1 METQRAG
8 PACSPSLPTGPT
20 FLPFYPP
27 SILSTLHR
35 NPQDPHTMADSFNF
49 FSTRRPKKSQEPLQG
64 EKPKFLLILGALS
77 RILERPGD
85 FQEKIQHVFNVFEQD
100 LGFHLGWIGLLEDNN
115 KVIAGK
121 GGFAPTQETILLNRR
136 TVKPGDLID
145 LISHHQTLIQIG
157 NLQEDLRC
165 RDWWSYATEWNIQ
178 GTIGFPIMHQGKCLG
193 VGILGL
199 TRWGRPLDREA
210 EQGIYLF
217 GNLLGTA
224 LTQDT
229 GRAAKQEAL
238 NSPLYTLADRL
249 RQPQDADT
257 IFQTVCA
264 EIHERIQPSRTV
276 IYWLDP
282 DQRDFWVRAMVQ
294 TIQPQEQTKT
304 QTKRAVPSI
313 SLGQRFSL
321 KELYSLHQALKADR
335 LVSIPDC
342 LNDVRGLIGQNYL
355 KRTQLTALM
364 AYPIIYQNELLG
376 YLSVE
381 MCTEPR
387 LWTNEESRLLTALA
401 HLIGVTTMQVRLYE
415 VSKRQALEQTLINQ
429 ITRDIRDSLDPD
441 QVLRAAVQRL
451 GEHLNVDRC
460 LVLDYNHT
468 PEGPL
473 DILHQYCGTGV
484 IKFTGKFPAPGSA
497 IEKQGL
503 TSSTPVAID
512 DVETDFRFLSWRKEL
527 SMGATRSLL
536 VCGTAYQ
543 GQPNGILCLHRC
555 YAPQNW
561 TQEERSIVQAVA
573 EQVGVALGQ
582 AVTYHQAKEQALL
595 EHRLNQA
602 ARHVRGAGDSKAILH
617 QALVQLTDVLDSA
630 QAVFLRQEPN
640 ASVLTLEESFRR
652 PLFRLS
658 FLPQVEPEDP
668 VFSLLERDSLSLEN
682 PFVQEVLHY
691 SEPIACSQNDWFQW
705 SLGTAIKSL
714 IAVRV
719 QSAGMILILDDKL
732 RTWSAGERQLFSRLV
747 QETTLA
753 YNQACAFEKL
763 QDLSYQLKQL
773 NEYKSNMVGIA
784 SHEMRTPLA
793 SMRLYVETILN
804 EPEIDRDLV
813 YELMGG
819 MEKECARLTNL
830 LDDLTT
836 LVNLEASNSAWNFQD
851 VFVESIIQKVV
862 QQAKPTIAEF
872 STDFSVEKLSSELC
886 LNTDSQKLIDVL
898 HNLID
903 NACRHTRIGCRVV
916 FKAIPQGQN
925 ILFTVED
932 NGPGIPT
939 DKLNSLFQPFVRVQE
954 VMNHS
959 KGGAGLGLAICKET
973 IVQMGGEITV
983 ASEVGKGT
991 VFKVLLPI
999 NSSDIKR

>member
-1 METQRAG
+1 MV
-8 PACSPSLPTGPT
+8 
-20 FLPFYPP
+20 
-27 SILSTLHR
+27 
-35 NPQDPHTMADSFNF
+35 DSFNF
-49 FSTRRPKKSQEPLQG
+49 FSSKRPKKSQEAQIG

-77 RILERPGD
+77 KILERPGD
-85 FQEKIQHVFNVFEQD
+85 FQQKIHHVFSVLEQD
-100 LGFHLGWIGLLEDNN
+100 LGFQLGWIGLLEDNH
-115 KVIAGK
+115 KVISGK
-121 GGFAPTQETILLNRR
+121 GGFAPTQSPIFLNRR
-136 TVKPGDLID
+136 TVKPGDLVD
-145 LISHHQTLIQIG
+145 LISHHPSIIQIG

-165 RDWWSYATEWNIQ
+165 RDWWPHAKEWNIQ
-178 GTIGFPIMHQGKCLG
+178 GAIGFPITHQGECLG

-199 TRWGRPLDREA
+199 TRWGGTLDREA

-217 GNLLGTA
+217 ANLLGTA
-224 LTQDT
+224 LKQDT
-229 GRAAKQEAL
+229 SKVAKQEDFS
-238 NSPLYTLADRL
+238 SPLYTLADRL

-264 EIHERIQPSRTV
+264 EVHERIQPSRTV

-282 DQRDFWVRAMVQ
+282 DNRDFWVRAMTPTVLTQ
-294 TIQPQEQTKT
+294 GSGPQS
-304 QTKRAVPSI
+304 V
-313 SLGQRFSL
+313 SLGQRFPL

-335 LVSIPDC
+335 LVTIPDC
-342 LNDVRGLIGQNYL
+342 LNDIRGLIGRNHL
-355 KRTQLTALM
+355 KRTQLIALM

-387 LWTNEESRLLTALA
+387 LWTTEEGRLLTALA
-401 HLIGVTTMQVRLYE
+401 HLIGVTTTQVRLYE

-441 QVLRAAVQRL
+441 QVLRSAVQRL
-451 GEHLNVDRC
+451 GEHLNIDRC
-460 LVLDYNHT
+460 LVLNYSKT
-468 PEGPL
+468 SEGPL
-473 DILHQYCGTGV
+473 DILHQYCATGV
-484 IKFTGKFPAPGSA
+484 IRFTGKFPAPA
-497 IEKQGL
+497 NDLEKQGL
-503 TSSTPVAID
+503 TSSTPVVID

-595 EHRLNQA
+595 EHRLNQS
-602 ARHVRGAGDSKAILH
+602 ARNVRGAGNSKAILH
-617 QALVQLTDVLDSA
+617 QALVQLTDLLNST
-630 QAVFLRQEPN
+630 QAVFLHYEPN
-640 ASVLTLEESFRR
+640 ASALTLTESFRR

-658 FLPQVEPEDP
+658 LFAEEKTEDP
-668 VFSLLERDSLSLEN
+668 VFSLLERDSISLEN
-682 PFVQEVLHY
+682 PFIQEVLED
-691 SEPIACSQNDWFQW
+691 SEPVASGQNDWFQW
-705 SLGTAIKSL
+705 SLGTSIKSL

-719 QSAGMILILDDKL
+719 QPIGVILVLDDKP
-732 RTWSAGERQLFSRLV
+732 RTWTAVERQLFSRLV
-747 QETTLA
+747 QEMTLA

-763 QDLSYQLKQL
+763 QDLSHQLKQL

-804 EPEIDRDLV
+804 EPECDDNLV
-813 YELMGG
+813 RELMSG

-836 LVNLEASNSAWNFQD
+836 LVNLEASSSQWNFQNISVD
-851 VFVESIIQKVV
+851 SLIQKVV
-862 QQAKPTIAEF
+862 EEVKPTVAEF
-872 STDFSVEKLSSELC
+872 CIDFSVENLASKLSI
-886 LNTDSQKLIDVL
+886 NTDSQKLIDVL

-903 NACRHTRIGCRVV
+903 NACRHTYGGCRVI
-916 FKAIPQGQN
+916 FKVMPQDQN

-932 NGPGIPT
+932 SGPGVPPN
-939 DKLNSLFQPFVRVQE
+939 KLNSLFQPFVRVQE

-973 IVQMGGEITV
+973 IVQMGGEIAV
-983 ASEVGKGT
+983 SSEVGIGT
-991 VFKVLLPI
+991 TFKVLLPI
-999 NSSDIKR
+999 DSSDIKR

>member
-1 METQRAG
+1 M
-8 PACSPSLPTGPT
+8 P
-20 FLPFYPP
+20 
-27 SILSTLHR
+27 
-35 NPQDPHTMADSFNF
+35 DSFNF

-64 EKPKFLLILGALS
+64 EKPKFLMILGALS
-77 RILERPGD
+77 KILERPGD
-85 FQEKIQHVFNVFEQD
+85 FHQKIQHFYKVLEHD
-100 LGFHLGWIGLLEDNN
+100 LGFHLGWIGLFEDNQ
-115 KVIAGK
+115 KIMVGQ
-121 GGFAPTQETILLNRR
+121 GGFAPTQATILLSRR
-136 TVKPGDLID
+136 TVKPGDLAD
-145 LISHHQTLIQIG
+145 LISHHQSLIQIG

-165 RDWWSYATEWNIQ
+165 RDWWPYAKEWNIQ
-178 GTIGFPIMHQGKCLG
+178 GAIGFPITYQGKCLG
-193 VGILGL
+193 VGLLGSN
-199 TRWGRPLDREA
+199 RWGRTLDREA

-217 GNLLGTA
+217 GNLLGSA
-224 LTQDT
+224 MLQDT
-229 GRAAKQEAL
+229 SKAVKHDAFT
-238 NSPLYTLADRL
+238 SPLYTLADRL

-264 EIHERIQPSRTV
+264 EVHERIQPSRTA
-276 IYWLDP
+276 IYWIDA
-282 DQRDFWVRAMVQ
+282 DSRDFWVRAMAPTVQ
-294 TIQPQEQTKT
+294 TPERLKG
-304 QTKRAVPSI
+304 AI
-313 SLGQRFSL
+313 SLGQRFPL

-342 LNDVRGLIGQNYL
+342 LNDMRGLIGRNHL
-355 KRTQLTALM
+355 KRAQLTALM

-381 MCTEPR
+381 MCREPR
-387 LWTNEESRLLTALA
+387 LWTTEEGRLLTALA
-401 HLIGVTTMQVRLYE
+401 HLIGVTTTQERLYE

-441 QVLRAAVQRL
+441 QVLRSAVQRL
-451 GEHLNVDRC
+451 GEHLNIDRC
-460 LVLDYNHT
+460 LVLNYSNT

-473 DILHQYCGTGV
+473 NILHQYCATGV
-484 IKFTGKFPAPGSA
+484 IKFTGNFSAPGSA
-497 IEKQGL
+497 LEKQGL
-503 TSSTPVAID
+503 TSTTPVAID

-582 AVTYHQAKEQALL
+582 AVTYHQAKEQAVL

-602 ARHVRGAGDSKAILH
+602 SRQIRGAGDSKALLH
-617 QALVQLTDVLDSA
+617 QALVQLTDVLDST
-630 QAVFLRQEPN
+630 QAVFLRHEAN
-640 ASVLTLEESFRR
+640 GSTLTLADSFRR
-652 PLFRLS
+652 PIFRLS
-658 FLPQVEPEDP
+658 LLAQEHVEDP
-668 VFSLLERDSLSLEN
+668 VFSLLERDSVSLEN
-682 PFVQEVLHY
+682 PFIQEVLAD
-691 SEPIACSQNDWFQW
+691 SEPVACGPNDWFHW
-705 SLGTAIKSL
+705 SLGTSIKSL

-719 QSAGMILILDDKL
+719 QPIGVILILDDKP
-732 RTWSAGERQLFSRLV
+732 RTWSPSERQLCSRLV
-747 QETTLA
+747 QEMTLA

-804 EPEIDRDLV
+804 EPEIDSKLIR
-813 YELMGG
+813 ELMGG
-819 MEKECARLTNL
+819 MEKECARLTHL

-836 LVNLEASNSAWNFQD
+836 LVNLEASSSQWSFQNVSVD
-851 VFVESIIQKVV
+851 SLIQQVV
-862 QQAKPTIAEF
+862 QQVKPTVTEF
-872 STDFSVEKLSSELC
+872 FTAFSVENLGGGLS
-886 LNTDSQKLIDVL
+886 LNTDSQKLLAVL
-898 HNLID
+898 FNLVD
-903 NACRHTRIGCRVV
+903 NACRHTCLGCHVIFRV
-916 FKAIPQGQN
+916 IPQGQN

-932 NGPGIPT
+932 NGPGIPKN
-939 DKLNSLFQPFVRVQE
+939 KLDGLFQPFVRVQD

-983 ASEVGKGT
+983 HSEVGRGT
-991 VFKVLLPI
+991 TFKVLLPMH
-999 NSSDIKR
+999 SSDVKR

>member
-1 METQRAG
+1 
-8 PACSPSLPTGPT
+8 
-20 FLPFYPP
+20 
-27 SILSTLHR
+27 
-35 NPQDPHTMADSFNF
+35 MADSFNF
-49 FSTRRPKKSQEPLQG
+49 FSSRRPKKSQEPPQG

-77 RILERPGD
+77 KILERPGD
-85 FQEKIQHVFNVFEQD
+85 FQEKIHHVFSVLEQD
-100 LGFHLGWIGLLEDNN
+100 LGFQLGWIGLLEDNH

-121 GGFAPTQETILLNRR
+121 GGFAPTQSTILLNRR
-136 TVKPGDLID
+136 TVKPGDLVD
-145 LISHHQTLIQIG
+145 LISNHQSLIQIG

-165 RDWWSYATEWNIQ
+165 RDWWPHAKEWNIQ
-178 GTIGFPIMHQGKCLG
+178 GAIGFPITHQGECLG

-199 TRWGRPLDREA
+199 TRWGGTLDREA

-217 GNLLGTA
+217 ANLLGA
-224 LTQDT
+224 ASKQDT
-229 GRAAKQEAL
+229 SKVAKQEAFT
-238 NSPLYTLADRL
+238 SPLYTLADRL

-264 EIHERIQPSRTV
+264 EVHERIQPSRTA

-282 DQRDFWVRAMVQ
+282 DNRDFWIRAMAPTVLAQ
-294 TIQPQEQTKT
+294 GPGLQS
-304 QTKRAVPSI
+304 V
-313 SLGQRFSL
+313 SLGQRFPL

-335 LVSIPDC
+335 LVTIPDC
-342 LNDVRGLIGQNYL
+342 VNDMRGLIGRNHL

-387 LWTNEESRLLTALA
+387 LWTTEEGRLLTALA
-401 HLIGVTTMQVRLYE
+401 HLIGVTTTQVRLYE

-441 QVLRAAVQRL
+441 QVLRSAVQRL
-451 GEHLNVDRC
+451 GEHLNIDRC
-460 LVLDYNHT
+460 LVLNYSKT
-468 PEGPL
+468 SEGPL
-473 DILHQYCGTGV
+473 DILHQYCATGV
-484 IKFTGKFPAPGSA
+484 IRFTGKFPAPA
-497 IEKQGL
+497 NDLEKQGL
-503 TSSTPVAID
+503 TSSTPVVID

-561 TQEERSIVQAVA
+561 TKEERSIVQAVA

-602 ARHVRGAGDSKAILH
+602 ARNVRGAGDSKAILH
-617 QALVQLTDVLDSA
+617 QALVQLTDLLNST
-630 QAVFLRQEPN
+630 QAVFLRHEPN
-640 ASVLTLEESFRR
+640 ASALTLTESFRR

-658 FLPQVEPEDP
+658 LFAQEKTEDP

-682 PFVQEVLHY
+682 PFIQEVLED
-691 SEPIACSQNDWFQW
+691 SEPVASGQNDWFQW
-705 SLGTAIKSL
+705 SLGTSIKSL

-719 QSAGMILILDDKL
+719 QPIGVILVLDDKP
-732 RTWSAGERQLFSRLV
+732 RTWSAVERQLFSRLV
-747 QETTLA
+747 QEMTLA

-763 QDLSYQLKQL
+763 QDLSHQLKQL

-804 EPEIDRDLV
+804 EPECDGNLV
-813 YELMGG
+813 HELMSG

-836 LVNLEASNSAWNFQD
+836 LVNLEASSSQWNFQNISVD
-851 VFVESIIQKVV
+851 SLIQKVV
-862 QQAKPTIAEF
+862 EQVKLTVAEF
-872 STDFSVEKLSSELC
+872 CIDFSVENLASELST
-886 LNTDSQKLIDVL
+886 NTDGQKLIDVL

-903 NACRHTRIGCRVV
+903 NACRHTYGGCRVI
-916 FKAIPQGQN
+916 FKVMPQDQN

-932 NGPGIPT
+932 SGPGIPPN
-939 DKLNSLFQPFVRVQE
+939 KLNSLFLPFVRVQE

-983 ASEVGKGT
+983 SSEVGRGT
-991 VFKVLLPI
+991 TFKVLLPI
-999 NSSDIKR
+999 NSSDINR

>member
-1 METQRAG
+1 
-8 PACSPSLPTGPT
+8 
-20 FLPFYPP
+20 
-27 SILSTLHR
+27 
-35 NPQDPHTMADSFNF
+35 MADSFNF
-49 FSTRRPKKSQEPLQG
+49 FSSRRPKKSQEPPQG

-77 RILERPGD
+77 KILERPGD
-85 FQEKIQHVFNVFEQD
+85 FQEKIHHVFSVLEQD
-100 LGFHLGWIGLLEDNN
+100 LGFQLGWIGLLEDNH

-121 GGFAPTQETILLNRR
+121 GGFAPTQSTILLNRR
-136 TVKPGDLID
+136 TVKPGDLVD
-145 LISHHQTLIQIG
+145 LISNHQSLIQIG

-165 RDWWSYATEWNIQ
+165 RDWWPHAKEWNIQ
-178 GTIGFPIMHQGKCLG
+178 GAIGFPITHQGECLG

-199 TRWGRPLDREA
+199 TRWGGTLDREA
-210 EQGIYLF
+210 EQGIYRF
-217 GNLLGTA
+217 ANLLGA
-224 LTQDT
+224 ASKQDT
-229 GRAAKQEAL
+229 SKVAKQEAFT
-238 NSPLYTLADRL
+238 SPLYTLADRL

-264 EIHERIQPSRTV
+264 EVHERIQPSRTA

-282 DQRDFWVRAMVQ
+282 DNRDFWIRAMAPTVLAQ
-294 TIQPQEQTKT
+294 GPGLQS
-304 QTKRAVPSI
+304 V
-313 SLGQRFSL
+313 SLGQRFPL

-335 LVSIPDC
+335 LVTIPDC
-342 LNDVRGLIGQNYL
+342 VNDMRGLIGQNHL

-387 LWTNEESRLLTALA
+387 LWTTEEGRLLTALA
-401 HLIGVTTMQVRLYE
+401 HLIGVTTTQVRLYE

-441 QVLRAAVQRL
+441 QVLRSAVQRL
-451 GEHLNVDRC
+451 GEHLNIDRC
-460 LVLDYNHT
+460 LVLNYSKT
-468 PEGPL
+468 SEGPL
-473 DILHQYCGTGV
+473 DILHQYCATGV
-484 IKFTGKFPAPGSA
+484 IRFTGKFPAPA
-497 IEKQGL
+497 NDLEKQGL
-503 TSSTPVAID
+503 TSSTPVVID

-561 TQEERSIVQAVA
+561 TKEERSIVQAVA

-602 ARHVRGAGDSKAILH
+602 ARNVRGAGDSKAILH
-617 QALVQLTDVLDSA
+617 QALVQLTDLLNST
-630 QAVFLRQEPN
+630 QAVFLRHEPN
-640 ASVLTLEESFRR
+640 ASALTLTESFRR

-658 FLPQVEPEDP
+658 LFAQEKTEDP

-682 PFVQEVLHY
+682 PFIQEVLED
-691 SEPIACSQNDWFQW
+691 SEPVASGQNDWFQW
-705 SLGTAIKSL
+705 SLGTSIKSL

-719 QSAGMILILDDKL
+719 QPIGVILVLDDKP
-732 RTWSAGERQLFSRLV
+732 RTWSAVERQLFSRLV
-747 QETTLA
+747 QEMTLA

-763 QDLSYQLKQL
+763 QDLSHQLKQL

-804 EPEIDRDLV
+804 EPECDGNLV
-813 YELMGG
+813 RELMSG

-836 LVNLEASNSAWNFQD
+836 LVNLEASSSQWNFQNISVD
-851 VFVESIIQKVV
+851 SLIQKVV
-862 QQAKPTIAEF
+862 EQVKLTVAEF
-872 STDFSVEKLSSELC
+872 CIDFSVENLASELST
-886 LNTDSQKLIDVL
+886 NTDGQKLIDVL

-903 NACRHTRIGCRVV
+903 NACRHTYRGCRVI
-916 FKAIPQGQN
+916 FKVIPQDQN

-932 NGPGIPT
+932 SGPGIPPN
-939 DKLNSLFQPFVRVQE
+939 KLNSLFLPFVRVQE

-983 ASEVGKGT
+983 SSEVGRGT
-991 VFKVLLPI
+991 TFKVLLPI
-999 NSSDIKR
+999 NSSDINR

>member
-1 METQRAG
+1 
-8 PACSPSLPTGPT
+8 
-20 FLPFYPP
+20 
-27 SILSTLHR
+27 
-35 NPQDPHTMADSFNF
+35 MADSFNF
-49 FSTRRPKKSQEPLQG
+49 FSPRRPKKSQEPPQG
-64 EKPKFLLILGALS
+64 EKPKFLLILGVLS
-77 RILERPGD
+77 KILERPGD
-85 FQEKIQHVFNVFEQD
+85 FQEKIQHVFSVLEQD
-100 LGFHLGWIGLLEDNN
+100 LGFHLGWIGLLEDNY
-115 KVIAGK
+115 KVISGK
-121 GGFAPTQETILLNRR
+121 GGFAPTQATILLNRR
-136 TVKPGDLID
+136 TVRPGDLVD
-145 LISHHQTLIQIG
+145 LISHHQSLIQIG
-157 NLQEDLRC
+157 NIQEDLRC
-165 RDWWSYATEWNIQ
+165 RDWWPHAKEWNIQ
-178 GTIGFPIMHQGKCLG
+178 GAIGFPITHQGECLG
-193 VGILGL
+193 VGILGS
-199 TRWGRPLDREA
+199 TRWGRTLDREA

-217 GNLLGTA
+217 ANLLGAA
-224 LTQDT
+224 LKQDT
-229 GRAAKQEAL
+229 GKVSKQEAFT
-238 NSPLYTLADRL
+238 SPLYTLADRL

-264 EIHERIQPSRTV
+264 EVHERIQPSRTA

-282 DQRDFWVRAMVQ
+282 DNRDFWVRAMAPTVFS
-294 TIQPQEQTKT
+294 QEQTKN
-304 QTKRAVPSI
+304 QRKGYLPSSV
-313 SLGQRFSL
+313 SLGQRFPL

-342 LNDVRGLIGQNYL
+342 LNDVRGLIGRNHL

-364 AYPIIYQNELLG
+364 AYPIIYQSELLG

-387 LWTNEESRLLTALA
+387 LWTHEEGRLLTALA
-401 HLIGVTTMQVRLYE
+401 HLIGVTTTQVRLYE

-441 QVLRAAVQRL
+441 QVLRSAVQRL
-451 GEHLNVDRC
+451 GEHLNIDRC
-460 LVLDYNHT
+460 LVLNYSQMSED
-468 PEGPL
+468 GPL
-473 DILHQYCGTGV
+473 DILHQYCATGV
-484 IKFTGKFPAPGSA
+484 IKFTGKFPAPA
-497 IEKQGL
+497 NDLEKQGL
-503 TSSTPVAID
+503 TSATPVAID

-602 ARHVRGAGDSKAILH
+602 ARNVRGAGDSKAILQ

-630 QAVFLRQEPN
+630 QAVFLRHEPN
-640 ASVLTLEESFRR
+640 ALALTLTESFRR
-652 PLFRLS
+652 PLFRLPL
-658 FLPQVEPEDP
+658 FTQEKTETP
-668 VFSLLERDSLSLEN
+668 VFSLLERDSISLEN
-682 PFVQEVLHY
+682 PFIQEALED
-691 SEPIACSQNDWFQW
+691 SEPLACGQNDWFHW
-705 SLGTAIKSL
+705 SLGTSIKSL

-719 QSAGMILILDDKL
+719 QSVGLILVLDDKP

-804 EPEIDRDLV
+804 EPEIDGKLV
-813 YELMGG
+813 RELMSG
-819 MEKECARLTNL
+819 MEKECSRLTNL

-836 LVNLEASNSAWNFQD
+836 LVNLEASSSQWNFQNI
-851 VFVESIIQKVV
+851 FVDSFIQKFV
-862 QQAKPTIAEF
+862 QQVKPTVTEF
-872 STDFSVEKLSSELC
+872 FIDFSVENLAGELSLH
-886 LNTDSQKLIDVL
+886 TDSQKLLAVL
-898 HNLID
+898 VNLVD
-903 NACRHTRIGCRVV
+903 NACRHTYLGCRVI
-916 FKAIPQGQN
+916 FKAVPQGQN

-932 NGPGIPT
+932 NGPGIPPH
-939 DKLNSLFQPFVRVQE
+939 KLNSLFQPFVRVQE

-983 ASEVGKGT
+983 SSEVGRGT
-991 VFKVLLPI
+991 TFKVLLPTH
-999 NSSDIKR
+999 SSDIKR

>member
-1 METQRAG
+1 
-8 PACSPSLPTGPT
+8 
-20 FLPFYPP
+20 
-27 SILSTLHR
+27 
-35 NPQDPHTMADSFNF
+35 MADSFNF
-49 FSTRRPKKSQEPLQG
+49 FSTRRPIKSQEPLQG
-64 EKPKFLLILGALS
+64 EKPKFLMILGVLS
-77 RILERPGD
+77 KILERPGD
-85 FQEKIQHVFNVFEQD
+85 FQEKIQHVFSVLEQD
-100 LGFHLGWIGLLEDNN
+100 LGFHLGWIGLLEDNH

-121 GGFAPTQETILLNRR
+121 GGFAPTQATILLNRR
-136 TVKPGDLID
+136 TVKPGDLVD
-145 LISHHQTLIQIG
+145 LISHHQSLIQIG

-165 RDWWSYATEWNIQ
+165 RDWWPHAKEWNIQ
-178 GTIGFPIMHQGKCLG
+178 GAIGFPITHQGVCLG
-193 VGILGL
+193 VGMLGSS
-199 TRWGRPLDREA
+199 RWGRTLDREA

-217 GNLLGTA
+217 ANLLGA
-224 LTQDT
+224 AWKQDT
-229 GRAAKQEAL
+229 SKVSKQESFT
-238 NSPLYTLADRL
+238 SPLYTLADRL

-257 IFQTVCA
+257 IFQNVCA
-264 EIHERIQPSRTV
+264 EVHERIQPSRTA

-282 DQRDFWVRAMVQ
+282 DNRDFWVRAMALTASNQGSVS
-294 TIQPQEQTKT
+294 
-304 QTKRAVPSI
+304 PSV
-313 SLGQRFSL
+313 SLGQRFPL

-342 LNDVRGLIGQNYL
+342 LNDMRGLIGRNHL

-387 LWTNEESRLLTALA
+387 LWTNEEGRLLTALA
-401 HLIGVTTMQVRLYE
+401 HLIGVTTTQVRLYE

-441 QVLRAAVQRL
+441 QVLRSAVQRL
-451 GEHLNVDRC
+451 GEHLNIDRC
-460 LVLDYNHT
+460 LVLNYSKT
-468 PEGPL
+468 SEGPL
-473 DILHQYCGTGV
+473 DILHQYCATGV
-484 IKFTGKFPAPGSA
+484 IKFTGKFPAPA
-497 IEKQGL
+497 NDLEKQGL
-503 TSSTPVAID
+503 TSPTPVAID

-602 ARHVRGAGDSKAILH
+602 ARNIRGAGDSKAILH
-617 QALVQLTDVLDSA
+617 QALVQLTDVLDST
-630 QAVFLRQEPN
+630 QAVFLRHEPN
-640 ASVLTLEESFRR
+640 ASALTLAESFRR

-658 FLPQVEPEDP
+658 LFAQEKTEDP
-668 VFSLLERDSLSLEN
+668 VLSLLERDSISLEN
-682 PFVQEVLHY
+682 PFIQEVLED
-691 SEPIACSQNDWFQW
+691 SEPVTCGQNDWFHW
-705 SLGTAIKSL
+705 SLGTSIKSL

-719 QSAGMILILDDKL
+719 QPIGVILVLDDKL
-732 RTWSAGERQLFSRLV
+732 RIWSASERQLLSRLV
-747 QETTLA
+747 QEMTLA

-763 QDLSYQLKQL
+763 QDLSHQLKQL

-804 EPEIDRDLV
+804 EPEIDSNLV
-813 YELMGG
+813 RELMGG
-819 MEKECARLTNL
+819 MEKECARLTHL

-836 LVNLEASNSAWNFQD
+836 LVNLEASSSPWNFQN
-851 VFVESIIQKVV
+851 VFIDSLIQKVV
-862 QQAKPTIAEF
+862 QQVKPTVAEF
-872 STDFSVEKLSSELC
+872 FTAFSVENLVGELS
-886 LNTDSQKLIDVL
+886 LNTDSQKLIAVL
-898 HNLID
+898 FNLVD
-903 NACRHTRIGCRVV
+903 NACRHTCLGCRVIFRV
-916 FKAIPQGQN
+916 RPQGQN

-932 NGPGIPT
+932 NGPGIPPN
-939 DKLNSLFQPFVRVQE
+939 KLDSLFQPFVRVQE

-983 ASEVGKGT
+983 HSEVGRGT
-991 VFKVLLPI
+991 TFKVVLPI
-999 NSSDIKR
+999 NSSDVKR

>member
-1 METQRAG
+1 
-8 PACSPSLPTGPT
+8 
-20 FLPFYPP
+20 
-27 SILSTLHR
+27 
-35 NPQDPHTMADSFNF
+35 MADSFNF
-49 FSTRRPKKSQEPLQG
+49 FSTRRPKKSQEPPQG
-64 EKPKFLLILGALS
+64 EKPKFLMILGVLS
-77 RILERPGD
+77 KLLERPGD
-85 FQEKIQHVFNVFEQD
+85 FQEKIQHVFSVLEHD
-100 LGFHLGWIGLLEDNN
+100 LGFHLGWIGLLEDNR
-115 KVIAGK
+115 KLIAGK
-121 GGFAPTQETILLNRR
+121 GGFAPTQSTILLNRR
-136 TVKPGDLID
+136 MVKPGDLVD
-145 LISHHQTLIQIG
+145 LISHHQSLIQIG

-165 RDWWSYATEWNIQ
+165 RDWWPHAKEWNIQ
-178 GTIGFPIMHQGKCLG
+178 GAIGFPITHQGECLG

-199 TRWGRPLDREA
+199 TRWGRTLDREA

-217 GNLLGTA
+217 ANLLGAA
-224 LTQDT
+224 LKQDT
-229 GRAAKQEAL
+229 SKVARQEAFT
-238 NSPLYTLADRL
+238 SPLYTLADRL

-264 EIHERIQPSRTV
+264 EVHERIQPSRTA

-282 DQRDFWVRAMVQ
+282 DNRDFWVRSMAPTVQ
-294 TIQPQEQTKT
+294 TQGSVSQS
-304 QTKRAVPSI
+304 V
-313 SLGQRFSL
+313 SLGQRFPR

-342 LNDVRGLIGQNYL
+342 LNDMRGLIGRNHL

-387 LWTNEESRLLTALA
+387 LWTTEEGRLLTALA
-401 HLIGVTTMQVRLYE
+401 HLIGVTTTQVRLYE

-441 QVLRAAVQRL
+441 QVLRSAVQRL
-451 GEHLNVDRC
+451 GEHLNIDRC
-460 LVLDYNHT
+460 LVLNYSKT
-468 PEGPL
+468 SEGPL
-473 DILHQYCGTGV
+473 DILHQYCATGV
-484 IKFTGKFPAPGSA
+484 IRFTGKFPAPA
-497 IEKQGL
+497 NDLEKQGL
-503 TSSTPVAID
+503 TSSTPVVID

-602 ARHVRGAGDSKAILH
+602 ARNIRGAGDSKAILH
-617 QALVQLTDVLDSA
+617 QALVQLTDVLDST
-630 QAVFLRQEPN
+630 QAAFLRHEPN
-640 ASVLTLEESFRR
+640 ALTLTESFRR

-658 FLPQVEPEDP
+658 LFAEEKTGDP
-668 VFSLLERDSLSLEN
+668 VFSLLERDSISLEN
-682 PFVQEVLHY
+682 PFIQEVLED
-691 SEPIACSQNDWFQW
+691 SEPVACGQNDWFHW
-705 SLGTAIKSL
+705 SLGTSIKSL

-719 QSAGMILILDDKL
+719 QPIGVILVLDDKL
-732 RTWSAGERQLFSRLV
+732 RTWSASERQLFSRLV
-747 QETTLA
+747 QEMTLA

-804 EPEIDRDLV
+804 EPDLDGNLV
-813 YELMGG
+813 RELMSG

-836 LVNLEASNSAWNFQD
+836 LVNLEASSSPWNFQN
-851 VFVESIIQKVV
+851 VFVDSLIQKVV
-862 QQAKPTIAEF
+862 QQVKPTVAEF
-872 STDFSVEKLSSELC
+872 FIDFSVENLAGGLT

-903 NACRHTRIGCRVV
+903 NACRHTHLGCRVILKV
-916 FKAIPQGQN
+916 VPQGQN

-932 NGPGIPT
+932 GGPGIPPN
-939 DKLNSLFQPFVRVQE
+939 KLNSLFQPFVRVQE

-973 IVQMGGEITV
+973 IVHMGGEITV
-983 ASEVGKGT
+983 SSELGIGT
-991 VFKVLLPI
+991 TFKVLLPI
-999 NSSDIKR
+999 NSSDVKR